1 MIYPEGA
8 SLFVSA
14 RVSFC
19 WILDIHNHDPDDLK
33 KKKNFQ
39 FPVSFFCFH
48 ISQTVGNINF
58 MKETKMRN
66 L

>member
-33 KKKNFQ
+33 KKKKTFS
-39 FPVSFFCFH
+39 FPFH
-48 ISQTVGNINF
+48 FSAFTF
-58 MKETKMRN
+58 HKLSET
-66 L
+66 LIL